1 MVTYS
6 RVDCGW
12 EPLQAFRSYPTC
24 QHFWRVFSVRKDHI
38 TTHLVSLHQTYRFS
52 SLNVVEKWHPT
63 YTTIHRWVWNRC
75 TKSSCRRK
83 NIFLSKLFIVI
94 VGSFMSFLIKNAL
107 WRPHGHLRAPQFL
120 GLAKNEIEDFY
131 DLGEHPTLRF
141 ISIKGNPVRRC
152 PLKGVWSNICKK
164 ERERVE

>member
-1 MVTYS
+1 MDVKDIT
-6 RVDCGW
+6 
-12 EPLQAFRSYPTC
+12 PLQNMKNLKY
-24 QHFWRVFSVRKDHI
+24 
-38 TTHLVSLHQTYRFS
+38 VSLEHNSIQDVSIFS
-52 SLNVVEKWHPT
+52 SIKSVE
-63 YTTIHRWVWNRC
+63 
-75 TKSSCRRK
+75 
-83 NIFLSKLFIVI
+83 
-94 VGSFMSFLIKNAL
+94 
-107 WRPHGHLRAPQFL
+107 FL